1 MACIFA
7 GIHHSPNRMDSLWNQ
22 KFVRDLLLTVVLSV
36 VVAVACFYG
45 PTIHLPFLVGLI
57 VGLLIGWLQPRK
69 GWILALLQVG
79 LIIGWYFVIEA
90 AHWLTPFDADATKFT
105 ALLQFFP
112 VLVGGFLAGFIR
124 RAFS

>member
-1 MACIFA
+1 
-7 GIHHSPNRMDSLWNQ
+7 MDSIWNQ

-36 VVAVACFYG
+36 VVAAACFYG

-69 GWILALLQVG
+69 GWILALLQVV